1 MAQSIAIVR
10 YATRPESAEEN
21 QRLVEKVL
29 AELDATKPEGV
40 SYSVFRLAD
49 GVTFVHVAV
58 FDREGNPLA
67 ELKSFQEFASGIK
80 QRCDE
85 LPAPA
90 QASLIGAYSG

>member
-10 YATRPESAEEN
+10 YSTRPESADEN

-40 SYSVFRLAD
+40 GYSVFRLAD

-58 FDREGNPLA
+58 FEREGNPLA
-67 ELKSFQEFASGIK
+67 ELQAFQEFASGIG

-85 LPAPA
+85 PPTPA